1 MRRWTRPASV
11 MERLR
16 GVRGAAHPMQ
26 GHLSQERRYASP
38 SFRGHQGP
46 DRRRQIAHRGIQAN
60 APGRIALR
68 TRFSAIRPVSSIY
81 ERRREWDIEPSF
93 RDSKDLRFGLGMS
106 ALRIEDPQRR
116 DRLLLLNAFAIL
128 LLTILGA
135 AGEAS
140 AWIVNCEPAPPSAA
154 SIPCSGKA
162 ACSTISSPT
171 CPRNGCG
178 RSSSDTKNSC
188 AKTDPSPMR
197 SASRENEGIHED
209 LAASDVD
216 MQL

>member
-16 GVRGAAHPMQ
+16 GAPRVAHPMQ

-135 AGEAS
+135 AGESLGMDRQLRTSTAKRRVHS
-140 AWIVNCEPAPPSAA
+140 LFRQGCLLYDL
-154 SIPCSGKA
+154 IPNM
-162 ACSTISSPT
+162 PEERLR
-171 CPRNGCG
+171 PLVERYEELLRQN
-178 RSSSDTKNSC
+178 RSFSQ
-188 AKTDPSPMR
+188 AF
-197 SASRENEGIHED
+197 GI
-209 LAASDVD
+209 A
-216 MQL
+216 